1 LPDLLRNFRNWRE
14 AFFQG
19 SQVKAGA
26 ADHDRQAPFSNRS
39 SDLGEGETAPPRRG
53 SSLGGVE
60 KTVKPVRRPA
70 LAGLV
75 RTRGQDAEI
84 AIDLQGVG
92 IDDYSAQRS
101 GQFESEAGFS
111 TRCRTRDDQY
121 CRLVAMP
128 IAGVGGRLMSAVLT
142 LIAGCRNTRRLDR
155 IAEMIADRIEAT
167 TEPVWL
173 SPGEACDLVLE
184 AGDLAGVERVARSL
198 IDGAAVDVL
207 VQPSA
212 GRRKQLLVADMES
225 TIIENEMLDELADF
239 LGLRAQ
245 VSEIT
250 RRAMNGEIDFVT
262 ALNARVGLL
271 KGSGSCVLEEAASR
285 IRLTPGARELVA
297 TMRAQGAVTA
307 LVSGGFA
314 IFAERVAALLGFD
327 HVVANRLDL
336 TAGRIAGT
344 VRPPIVTGESKRQ
357 VLLRLATENGIPL
370 DRALAVGDGAN
381 DLPML
386 TAAGMGVAFH
396 AKPLVAA
403 SARWRID
410 HAGLRA
416 LLFAQ
421 GYRADEFIG

>member
-1 LPDLLRNFRNWRE
+1 
-14 AFFQG
+14 
-19 SQVKAGA
+19 
-26 ADHDRQAPFSNRS
+26 
-39 SDLGEGETAPPRRG
+39 
-53 SSLGGVE
+53 
-60 KTVKPVRRPA
+60 
-70 LAGLV
+70 
-75 RTRGQDAEI
+75 
-84 AIDLQGVG
+84 
-92 IDDYSAQRS
+92 
-101 GQFESEAGFS
+101 
-111 TRCRTRDDQY
+111 
-121 CRLVAMP
+121 
-128 IAGVGGRLMSAVLT
+128 MSAVLT
-142 LIAGCRNTRRLDR
+142 LIAGCRNTQGLDH
-155 IAEMIADRIEAT
+155 IAEMIADHIEAT

-184 AGDLAGVERVARSL
+184 AGDLAEVEHAARSL

-212 GRRKQLLVADMES
+212 DRRKRLLVADMES

-239 LGLRAQ
+239 LGLWAQ

-271 KGSGSCVLEEAASR
+271 KGSGSSVLEEAVSR

-307 LVSGGFA
+307 LVSGGFT
-314 IFAERVAALLGFD
+314 IFAERVAAQLGFD

-336 TAGRIAGT
+336 AAGRIAGT
-344 VRPPIVTGESKRQ
+344 VRPPIVTGETKRRM
-357 VLLRLATENGIPL
+357 LLRLATENGIPS
-370 DRALAVGDGAN
+370 DRTLAVGDGAN

-421 GYRADEFIG
+421 GYRPDEFIE

>member
-1 LPDLLRNFRNWRE
+1 
-14 AFFQG
+14 
-19 SQVKAGA
+19 
-26 ADHDRQAPFSNRS
+26 
-39 SDLGEGETAPPRRG
+39 
-53 SSLGGVE
+53 
-60 KTVKPVRRPA
+60 
-70 LAGLV
+70 
-75 RTRGQDAEI
+75 
-84 AIDLQGVG
+84 
-92 IDDYSAQRS
+92 
-101 GQFESEAGFS
+101 
-111 TRCRTRDDQY
+111 
-121 CRLVAMP
+121 
-128 IAGVGGRLMSAVLT
+128 MSAVLT
-142 LIAGCRNTRRLDR
+142 LIAGCRNTQGLDH
-155 IAEMIADRIEAT
+155 IAEMIADHIEAT

-184 AGDLAGVERVARSL
+184 AGDLAEVEHAARSL

-212 GRRKQLLVADMES
+212 DRRKRLLVADMES

-239 LGLRAQ
+239 LGLWAQ

-271 KGSGSCVLEEAASR
+271 KGSGSSVLEEAVSR

-307 LVSGGFA
+307 LVSGGFT
-314 IFAERVAALLGFD
+314 IFAERVAAQLGFD

-336 TAGRIAGT
+336 AAGRIAGT
-344 VRPPIVTGESKRQ
+344 VRPPIVTGETKRRM
-357 VLLRLATENGIPL
+357 LLRLATENGIPS
-370 DRALAVGDGAN
+370 DRTLAVGDGAN

-386 TAAGMGVAFH
+386 SAAGMGVAFH

-421 GYRADEFIG
+421 GYRPDEFIE